1 MRLKQI
7 LTKSNVGVQGDN
19 FYDGPYLLVELCF
32 IFYTIRPFTAVCIR
46 ALSIERFLVVDYS
59 ISNFYSLL
67 YFYHGKSLF
76 TYRLLT
82 EWKISLPLISALSAP
97 SG

>member
-1 MRLKQI
+1 MRLIQI

-19 FYDGPYLLVELCF
+19 FYDGPYVLVELCF
-32 IFYTIRPFTAVCIR
+32 IEWFP
-46 ALSIERFLVVDYS
+46 VVDYS

-67 YFYHGKSLF
+67 YFYHGKCRF

-82 EWKISLPLISALSAP
+82 EWKISLLLISADMVICQLGKMS
-97 SG
+97 